1 MSTDFLLQQMP
12 YVSMHTHIVYGPCQ
26 HACSQLHRPS
36 SGASLQSHHENIT
49 FLPKLHFHTAFL
61 STSLYSKWYFSPLT
75 RKRGKKCEQN
85 FNWETWRRLVT
96 DSEQFEV
103 YVVLRHSNLEIMCFN
118 AIINTDIR
126 ASFLC
131 LCLCCVVQIQI
142 SSCTI
147 PVVFVYAKAGRKLS
161 KSKQQLSIFCF
172 LYY

>member
-1 MSTDFLLQQMP
+1 M
-12 YVSMHTHIVYGPCQ
+12 
-26 HACSQLHRPS
+26 
-36 SGASLQSHHENIT
+36 
-49 FLPKLHFHTAFL
+49 
-61 STSLYSKWYFSPLT
+61 
-75 RKRGKKCEQN
+75 
-85 FNWETWRRLVT
+85 T